1 MLPRNDNSLMERI
14 EQTILRN
21 LVFNE
26 EYSRK
31 VIPFIQPNYFDQKT
45 ERLIFEEIV
54 QFIVKYGSSITI
66 EALNIEMENRTDLN
80 ETEIK
85 EIREINSSL
94 NNSPIDNRWLLDT
107 TEKWC
112 RDRAIYLA
120 LMESIHIADG
130 KDDKKNRDAIPSILS
145 DALAVSFDN
154 NIGHDYLN
162 NYEERYEYYHRK
174 EDKIE
179 FDLEYFNKITKGGL
193 PNKTLN
199 IALAGCVHPETRVKI
214 RFRKIMWIEKE
225 TSIGEIKTLLDN
237 GYEVEVDSPD
247 GYVPV
252 NFFINKGMYEE
263 YELLMMGGNKVSCNE
278 SHLFETTEGW
288 ISAKEMEQSNL
299 IYKLITNEGIKIGRV
314 YKNNKQIPIVDINVN
329 HPNHRYYTNGVSS
342 HNTGVGK
349 SLFMCHFAASVLL
362 QGRNVLYITME
373 MAEEKIAERID
384 ANLLNVPI
392 QQLSELPRSTFETK
406 VTNLA
411 KKTEGTLIIKEYP
424 TASAHSGHFKAL
436 LNELSLKKSFRP
448 DIIFIDYLN
457 ICASSRYKGN
467 SNINSYT
474 FVKAIAE
481 ELRGLAVEFNVPIV
495 SATQTTRSGFG
506 SSDVELTDTS
516 ESFGLPATADLM
528 FALISTEELE
538 GMGQI
543 MVKQLKNRYNDPT
556 IYKRFIVGIDRA
568 KMRLYDCEQTAQK
581 DILDSGQEEEYDYEE
596 KKPKKSFEG
605 FKF

>member
-1 MLPRNDNSLMERI
+1 MERI
-14 EQTILRN
+14 ETTILRN
-21 LVFNE
+21 LIRSE
-26 EYSRK
+26 DYSRK
-31 VIPFIQPNYFDQKT
+31 VIPFIEPTYFEQRT
-45 ERLIFEEIV
+45 EKVIFEEIAK
-54 QFIVKYGSSITI
+54 FIVKYGTAITT
-66 EALNIEMENRTDLN
+66 EALNIEVENRTDLN
-80 ETEIK
+80 EGEIK
-85 EIREINSSL
+85 ETREICNSFTD
-94 NNSPIDNRWLLDT
+94 SPVDHQWLLDT

-130 KDDKKNRDAIPSILS
+130 NDDKKNRDAIPSILS

-154 NIGHDYLN
+154 NIGHDYLQ
-162 NYEERYEYYHRK
+162 NYEERYEYYHKK

-199 IALAGCVHPETRVKI
+199 VALAG
-214 RFRKIMWIEKE
+214 
-225 TSIGEIKTLLDN
+225 
-237 GYEVEVDSPD
+237 
-247 GYVPV
+247 
-252 NFFINKGMYEE
+252 
-263 YELLMMGGNKVSCNE
+263 
-278 SHLFETTEGW
+278 
-288 ISAKEMEQSNL
+288 
-299 IYKLITNEGIKIGRV
+299 
-314 YKNNKQIPIVDINVN
+314 
-329 HPNHRYYTNGVSS
+329 
-342 HNTGVGK
+342 TGVGK
-349 SLFMCHFAASVLL
+349 SLFMCHVASSVLL

-392 QQLSELPRSTFETK
+392 QDLTDLPKKTFESK
-406 VTNLA
+406 VSKLA
-411 KKTEGTLIIKEYP
+411 SKTQGTLIIKEYP

-436 LNELSLKKSFRP
+436 LNELALKKSFRP

-457 ICASSRYKGN
+457 ICASSRYKSGM
-467 SNINSYT
+467 SVNSYSYI
-474 FVKAIAE
+474 KAIAE
-481 ELRGLAVEFNVPIV
+481 ELRGLAVEANVPIV
-495 SATQTTRSGFG
+495 SATQTTRSGYG

-538 GMGQI
+538 QLGQL

-568 KMRLYDCEQTAQK
+568 KMRLYDCEQSAQT
-581 DILDSGQEEEYDYEE
+581 DILDSGQEDEYDYEE
-596 KKPKKSFEG
+596 KKPKKSFDG